1 MKKEELE
8 NKLKRSKIMNIL
20 TIIIISIIV
29 IIIISIFFMLNRK
42 CKNEDFTYKL
52 SGESENFLY
61 YNAYFTL
68 VNNKYYLHYGEV
80 EINNKDIKKITSVT
94 LKCNDRLIVGSN
106 EFLSGVSEENKG
118 YDELFPQ
125 EVVENIDNW
134 YFEIKYIIK
143 DKEEVEILKLNSD
156 IIKGQEVEHI

>member
-8 NKLKRSKIMNIL
+8 NKLKRSRIINIL
-20 TIIIISIIV
+20 TIVISIIV
-29 IIIISIFFMLNRK
+29 IMIISILFMLNK
-42 CKNEDFTYKL
+42 QCKNEDFTYRL
-52 SGESENFLY
+52 SGESENFSY

-80 EINNKDIKKITSVT
+80 EINNKDIKKITNVT
-94 LKCNDRLIVGSN
+94 LKCNDRLIIGSD

-125 EVVENIDNW
+125 EVVDNINDW
-134 YFEIKYIIK
+134 YFEIKYTIK
-143 DKEEVEILKLNSD
+143 DNEKVEILRLKNV